1 MSARFGRKV
10 SAMSSQATQPQ
21 VGVHHPEHVGIQNP
35 DRAATLD
42 SWLLDVGLLAAVI
55 ATMTFFAV
63 HLL

>member
-1 MSARFGRKV
+1 
-10 SAMSSQATQPQ
+10 MSSQATQPQ

>member
-1 MSARFGRKV
+1 MW
-10 SAMSSQATQPQ
+10 SQATQSQ
-21 VGVHHPEHVGIQNP
+21 VGVHHLEHVGVQNP

-55 ATMTFFAV
+55 TTMIFFAV